1 MVHIQAGLEPAPTLF
16 IINYDLGSH
25 IYLLG
30 WEISLSQKKNHKL
43 VLFFI
48 LAGVGGSASRVRKNV
63 HWTFFTCVSAGFNLP
78 ETWQLPFRILP
89 FSLPQKKNHKLVLFF
104 ILAGVGGSASRVRKN
119 VHWTFFTCVSAGF
132 NLPETWQL
140 PFRILPFSLPQKKN
154 HKLVLFFILAGVGGF
169 EPPKCQSQSLVPYR
183 LATPQYYIKFV
194 CGVEDGTR
202 THGLWCH
209 KPAL

>member
-16 IINYDLGSH
+16 IINYDFGSH

-30 WEISLSQKKNHKL
+30 WEISLS
-43 VLFFI
+43 
-48 LAGVGGSASRVRKNV
+48 
-63 HWTFFTCVSAGFNLP
+63 
-78 ETWQLPFRILP
+78 
-89 FSLPQKKNHKLVLFF
+89 QKKNHKLVLFF